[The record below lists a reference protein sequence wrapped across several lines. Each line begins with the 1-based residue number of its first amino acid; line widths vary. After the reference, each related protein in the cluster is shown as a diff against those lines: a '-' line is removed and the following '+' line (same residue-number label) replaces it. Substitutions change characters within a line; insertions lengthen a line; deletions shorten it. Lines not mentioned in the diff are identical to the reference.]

1 MVKSGEHLP
10 AFDNGYNIFVVN
22 ASGKDMKGPTKGSSP
37 LTRNERI
44 ALIVFFVLAL
54 GWAGWKY
61 FGRLNSGVELGKDIH
76 PQGGGIVV
84 QVEGAVKSPG
94 LVYLPQGA
102 RVSDA
107 VEAAG
112 GFTSEADREAVN
124 LAETVRDG
132 QKIQV
137 PYLSQRGGD
146 GSSSARDTG
155 VSFRRV
161 EYPLSPQPD
170 GDLPSGLVNIN
181 KANQYELETLPGIGE
196 QLALRIIAYRNTRG
210 RFEKIEDIMLVEGI
224 GEGKF
229 EDIRSLIT
237 VED

>member
-10 AFDNGYNIFVVN
+10 AFDNGDNIFVVN
-22 ASGKDMKGPTKGSSP
+22 ASGKDAKGPTKGSSP

-44 ALIVFFVLAL
+44 ALIVFFMLAL
-54 GWAGWKY
+54 AWAGWKY

-84 QVEGAVKSPG
+84 QVEGAVNTPG

-112 GFTSEADREAVN
+112 GFTSEADREKVN

-132 QKIQV
+132 QKVQV
-137 PYLSQRGGD
+137 PYLNQEGADR
-146 GSSSARDTG
+146 SSERDTG

-181 KANQYELETLPGIGE
+181 KANRYELQTLPGIGE
-196 QLALRIIAYRNTRG
+196 QLALRIIEYRNTHG

-229 EDIRSLIT
+229 EDIRNLIT